1 MISWKGFVYKKI
13 FENMMYFDN
22 KKVLVYKNI
31 FWFSLIYDKMLTK
44 HLSIERFFQLNSEK
58 KLTT

>member
-1 MISWKGFVYKKI
+1 MI
-13 FENMMYFDN
+13 YFDN

-44 HLSIERFFQLNSEK
+44 H
-58 KLTT
+58 